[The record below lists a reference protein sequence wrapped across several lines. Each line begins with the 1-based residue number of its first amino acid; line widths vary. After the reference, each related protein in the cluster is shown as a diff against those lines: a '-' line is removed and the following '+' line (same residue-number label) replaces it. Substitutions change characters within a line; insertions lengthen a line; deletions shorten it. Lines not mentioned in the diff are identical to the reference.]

1 VRTKSSFHAT
11 TMELLRSFP
20 IIPLGVQ
27 SSHHGHSKQR
37 LHPQFPMRVS
47 A

>member
-1 VRTKSSFHAT
+1 VRTKPSLHAA

-20 IIPLGVQ
+20 IPLPAN
-27 SSHHGHSKQR
+27 SHHGQGHQR
-37 LHPQFPMRVS
+37 LHSQFPMRVS